1 MNLSISTRHMEHS
14 ESVDQMIKE
23 KLKPVEVKHLGP
35 TASVQWTSWVE
46 HDDHYASAH
55 VLDKGHDFFVKADS
69 ENMYKTIDLVVKKLE
84 AKIKHS
90 HS

>member
-35 TASVQWTSWVE
+35 TASV
-46 HDDHYASAH
+46 
-55 VLDKGHDFFVKADS
+55 
-69 ENMYKTIDLVVKKLE
+69 
-84 AKIKHS
+84 
-90 HS
+90 